1 MSDFNIG
8 DAILFYVVFL
18 FSTVLHELAHAA
30 MAYKWGD
37 TTAADEG
44 RLTLN
49 PAAHIDPFGTVI
61 LPLLMLFM
69 SGGRS
74 LMGYATTPVNES
86 RMRNPK
92 WGGFWTS
99 FAGPLANLAIAIV
112 SVIVLKLLQGGLG
125 ATLGDYHTAVS
136 ELFYK
141 SVELNL
147 LLLVFNLLPI
157 PPLDGGHMLRNLL
170 PDRFGDL
177 FNQIGMFGMFIVLA
191 LASSGVLNSLVRPLY
206 GIVRAILN

>member
-1 MSDFNIG
+1 VNDFNIG

-49 PAAHIDPFGTVI
+49 PMAHIDPFGTVI

-99 FAGPLANLAIAIV
+99 FAGPLANLAIAII
-112 SVIVLKLLQGGLG
+112 SVIALKLLQGGLG
-125 ATLGDYHTAVS
+125 NALGDYRDAVMT
-136 ELFYK
+136 LFSM
-141 SVELNL
+141 SVRLNL

-157 PPLDGGHMLRNLL
+157 PPLDGGHMLRTLL
-170 PDRFGDL
+170 PERFADL

-191 LASSGVLNSLVRPLY
+191 LASSGFINTLVEPLY
-206 GIVRAILN
+206 RIAASVLR